1 MKATGVSHIA
11 VCVRDLEESLGFY
24 RDVLG
29 MKVKMQATQP
39 MAGRAGAE
47 STEMYQGQHESRTVA
62 NVWFEGPNGEEVA
75 PFLVLTSHPGDKVGG
90 EPIKLDQRGISHISF
105 TVGDVSGVAAE
116 LERKGVPLAGRM
128 ADFTNAQGQ
137 VGTIFVYDPDG
148 ILVQLDEGP
157 R

>member
-47 STEMYQGQHESRTVA
+47 SAEMYQGKHESRTVA
-62 NVWFEGPNGEEVA
+62 NVWFEGPNREEVA
-75 PFLVLTSHPGDKVGG
+75 PFLVLTSHPGDNVGG
-90 EPIKLDQRGISHISF
+90 EAIKLDQRGISHISF
-105 TVGDVSGVAAE
+105 TVEDVSGVAAE
-116 LERKGVPLAGRM
+116 LERKGVPLAGNI

-137 VGTIFVYDPDG
+137 VRTIFVYDPDG

>member
-47 STEMYQGQHESRTVA
+47 SAEMYQGQHESRTVA

-128 ADFTNAQGQ
+128 EDFTNVQGQ
-137 VGTIFVYDPDG
+137 VRTIFVYDPDG

>member
-39 MAGRAGAE
+39 MAGRSGAE
-47 STEMYQGQHESRTVA
+47 SPEMYQGQHESRTVA

-116 LERKGVPLAGRM
+116 LERKGGPLAGSM

>member
-39 MAGRAGAE
+39 MAGRSGAE
-47 STEMYQGQHESRTVA
+47 SPEMYQGQHESSTVA